1 MVEGGRKVK
10 NTNCAWA
17 RTCRMTSLSCVY
29 LEDVGVGVVLAAGDA
44 ARGLLVQQERV
55 PLLAILIS

>member
-1 MVEGGRKVK
+1 
-10 NTNCAWA
+10 
-17 RTCRMTSLSCVY
+17 MTSLSCVY